1 MPPNYQKIAEQ
12 AAKRHGIGNWFVRQ
26 IKQESGFDPNA
37 KSYAGARGIAQ
48 IVPKYHP
55 DAPPMSDP
63 VGQLDWAAKY
73 MSGLVKKYGNAAQ
86 ALSVYN
92 SGQPDKYLD
101 PNFSNGQTYNY
112 VKNILGG
119 DGGKPARPGRAPR
132 FRPGTPPLLPSSRV
146 TIKPPSMPDRSAI
159 MTESIGKVAQGWDPR
174 DTLADLGPTLMLSWM
189 DPGTLS
195 VTQVPGR
202 RGTSGTVGPP
212 AGRPGRMFKATGK
225 PVPGRFLSS
234 VGGEHQTAG
243 LEGYLA
249 HDYMAKAGSPAVA
262 PVGGRVIKLSGH
274 DPKGGPAEG
283 VHGPF
288 GWSVYI
294 QGNDGRTYYMTHM
307 GGRNVK
313 VGQKVRAGQ
322 RIGSVGNYAKWG
334 GADHIHM
341 GVH

>member
-112 VKNILGG
+112 VKNILGK
-119 DGGKPARPGRAPR
+119 DRKGGGGGGVAPAPG
-132 FRPGTPPLLPSSRV
+132 GTQRV
-146 TIKPPSMPDRSAI
+146 TIKPPKFTIGETASPFKAITDTLTENLGYMSEGMDPRESLSRMREPLLQSWMTPQPFKMTFPKAEVTTTPGAASAP
-159 MTESIGKVAQGWDPR
+159 MTPGKVGKIMAPL
-174 DTLADLGPTLMLSWM
+174 TTPL
-189 DPGTLS
+189 PG
-195 VTQVPGR
+195 
-202 RGTSGTVGPP
+202 
-212 AGRPGRMFKATGK
+212 
-225 PVPGRFLSS
+225 
-234 VGGEHQTAG
+234 
-243 LEGYLA
+243 
-249 HDYMAKAGSPAVA
+249 
-262 PVGGRVIKLSGH
+262 
-274 DPKGGPAEG
+274 
-283 VHGPF
+283 
-288 GWSVYI
+288 
-294 QGNDGRTYYMTHM
+294 N
-307 GGRNVK
+307 
-313 VGQKVRAGQ
+313 
-322 RIGSVGNYAKWG
+322 
-334 GADHIHM
+334 
-341 GVH
+341 